1 MQFLANKVCVVT
13 GAARGIGR
21 QIALTLAEQGGSV
34 VINYNASRDAADALG
49 DELQQKGVQSLV
61 VQANVSQMG
70 DAKKLIDAAVEK
82 FSKLDVLVNNAGI
95 TRDGLLAIMKPEDW
109 QAVIDTNL
117 SSVFYTTKF
126 ASKAML
132 RNKFGRIIN
141 ISSVV
146 GLMGN
151 AGQANYAASKAGII
165 GFTKSVAREFAQRN
179 ITANVICPGFIDTDM
194 TRQLNEAQ
202 VNAAQ
207 AQIPM
212 KRFGSPLDVSNL
224 VAYLASDLAGYV
236 TGQTIAVD
244 GGMSMA

>member
-49 DELQQKGVQSLV
+49 DELQQKGGQSLV
-61 VQANVSQMG
+61 VQANVSQAG
-70 DAKKLIDAAVEK
+70 DAKKLIDMAVEK
-82 FSKLDVLVNNAGI
+82 FGKLDVLVNNAGI

-117 SSVFYTTKF
+117 SSVFYTTKV

-146 GLMGN
+146 GLTGN

-202 VNAAQ
+202 VSAAQ